1 MIIELLNGTQIDTAD
16 YNLYLKEPPKIP
28 SVEISHQTENVAGRD
43 GLIFIET
50 KFSGRTIPVDFIY
63 ESVDTIDYI
72 LLRSELNA
80 LFAMKEAFFIIF
92 KDEPYKRWKVRLAS
106 SINLEPEE
114 IEIVGEVHVDF
125 ICENIFA
132 ESIATTLEMENKKEW
147 DADIFGWN
155 NTITWDDELNYTFT
169 NPYFNVKNLGNVD
182 IDPRQHDLIITIKG
196 DFSNG
201 LTLANNT
208 TNEVY
213 EYNGSLTTS
222 DTLVIEG
229 IRTLKNSISDFG
241 NTNKKLITLAVGDN
255 HMEILGGTLSSISFN
270 FRFLYK

>member
-1 MIIELLNGTQIDTAD
+1 MIIQLLDGTKYDIEDYSLKRLYHHIPSISMVHNTATVDGRGGSLFLDSQYGERIITVELLYQATDIFD
-16 YNLYLKEPPKIP
+16 YY
-28 SVEISHQTENVAGRD
+28 
-43 GLIFIET
+43 
-50 KFSGRTIPVDFIY
+50 
-63 ESVDTIDYI
+63 
-72 LLRSELNA
+72 LLRDKVNA
-80 LFAMKEAFFIIF
+80 LFTRSEPYYIVF
-92 KDEPYKRWKVRLAS
+92 KNEPYKRWLVRVNNNFELPPNQQMEAFT
-106 SINLEPEE
+106 
-114 IEIVGEVHVDF
+114 IEF
-125 ICENIFA
+125 ACENVFA
-132 ESIATTLEMENKKEW
+132 ESIGTTLEMKKEW
-147 DADIFGWN
+147 DVDLFAWN

-241 NTNKKLITLAVGDN
+241 NTNKKLITLAVGN
-255 HMEILGGTLSSISFN
+255 NIMTISGGTLSSISFN